1 MALKGLLHT
10 PYVVSFRGKDVHG
23 GKSRNFGGIT
33 GILKTVS
40 VPPEPSEAATA
51 CTSGRSRRISGPGRL
66 LVSPGIRP
74 VVKLVEEIVLFRI
87 TGLNDVAAVLVS
99 LDGEITYHGEFLP
112 RNT

>member
-51 CTSGRSRRISGPGRL
+51 CTSGRSRRISGP
-66 LVSPGIRP
+66 VDS
-74 VVKLVEEIVLFRI
+74 
-87 TGLNDVAAVLVS
+87 
-99 LDGEITYHGEFLP
+99 
-112 RNT
+112 